1 VSQTEHEALHR
12 DLGVYV
18 LGALEPAER
27 DRVERHLSG
36 CVICRDEL
44 ADLAVLP
51 ALLARLD
58 EPTVAATAPPF
69 APVIER
75 LADERR
81 RARRRSRAISAV
93 AAAFVAVAVLVML
106 AVPPRPATPAGVVYA
121 TADGSVTATVE
132 AKPWGMAVHITAQDL
147 PTARGYVAEA
157 VARDGHRAQIA
168 TWSDT
173 GRPVAVTGSCYLDAD
188 DMARVEIVDPAADEV
203 VAVLTSG

>member
-1 VSQTEHEALHR
+1 VSQADHEALHR

-27 DRVERHLSG
+27 DRFERHLSG
-36 CVICRDEL
+36 CAICRDEL

-75 LADERR
+75 LAHERR
-81 RARRRSRAISAV
+81 RTRRRGRVISAV
-93 AAAFVAVAVLVML
+93 AAAVAAVAVLVML
-106 AVPPRPATPAGVVYA
+106 TGPPRLDAPSGLVYA

-132 AKPWGMAVHITAQDL
+132 AKAWGMAVHITAQEL
-147 PTARGYVAEA
+147 PAARGYVAEA

-173 GRPVAVTGSCYLDAD
+173 GGPVVVTGACYLDAA
-188 DMARVEIVDPAADEV
+188 DMTRVEIVDPAGDEV
-203 VAVLTSG
+203 VAVLTAG